1 MNSLINSLA
10 NNLIKRLIVNFVTRL
25 ADCRL
30 RPALL
35 AVTLLLGLSTTAIR
49 ADEPSGPA
57 LYQTFCAACHGVG
70 GEGDPTWPKPN
81 ALGDIPPPPHNAK
94 GHTWRHSDD
103 DLVMMTL
110 NGHRDPYNGSEF
122 LTMPAFKGILTEAQ
136 VVGILDHLKTLW
148 TDQQLAAQAALNNSE
163 HIPGGEL

>member
-1 MNSLINSLA
+1 MNSLA
-10 NNLIKRLIVNFVTRL
+10 NSVTNSLPMRLIMNFITPL
-25 ADCRL
+25 AHCRF

-35 AVTLLLGLSTTAIR
+35 AVTLLLGLSTTAVK

-57 LYQTFCAACHGVG
+57 LYQTFCAACHGG
-70 GEGDPTWPKPN
+70 AGEGDPTWPKPN
-81 ALGDIPPPPHNAK
+81 ALGDIPAPPHNTK
-94 GHTWRHSDD
+94 GHTWRHSDA

-110 NGHRDPYNGSEF
+110 NGHRDPYNSSEF

-136 VVGILDHLKTLW
+136 VVAIFDYLKTLW

-163 HIPGGEL
+163 

>member
-1 MNSLINSLA
+1 MNVI
-10 NNLIKRLIVNFVTRL
+10 TRRSNG
-25 ADCRL
+25 RL

-35 AVTLLLGLSTTAIR
+35 AVTLLLGLSTTAVM
-49 ADEPSGPA
+49 ADKPSGPA
-57 LYQTFCAACHGVG
+57 LYQTFCAACHGEA

-81 ALGDIPPPPHNAK
+81 ALGDIPAPPHNAK
-94 GHTWRHSDD
+94 GHTWRYSDA

-110 NGHRDPYNGSEF
+110 NGHRDPYNSSEF

-136 VVGILDHLKTLW
+136 VVAIFDYLKTLW